1 MQAISDYLQ
10 QGINDGWLPEMFQY
24 SFVLYALIAALL
36 IGPLLGA
43 LGTLVV
49 VKRLAFFSE
58 AVGHGALTGVAIGI
72 LLGEP
77 ASHPI
82 AALFS
87 FCLCFA
93 LLLHWVKS
101 RTQVPYDALVG
112 GFLAFAIALGAA
124 LLLYVAKKVNVHIL
138 ENVLFGSILTVTPS
152 DLILLGIIS
161 VISWLLAWRY
171 GNQALMSAL
180 QPELARIQGAGGTRA
195 NVTLLDYGFVLL
207 IALITV
213 AAVKIIGAVLVGA
226 LLLIPATTARLISRN
241 LRDFFIR
248 TLLISTTCCV
258 AGVLLPMGLE
268 IPIPSGAAIVL
279 LASSLFLT
287 IVLLKQLNFLK
298 PANSL

>member
-1 MQAISDYLQ
+1 MTVSQLLAD
-10 QGINDGWLPEMFQY
+10 GVAAGWLPEVFQY
-24 SFVLYALIAALL
+24 PFVTYALIAAVMV
-36 IGPLLGA
+36 GPLLGA

-58 AVGHGALTGVAIGI
+58 AVGHGALTGVAVGI

-77 ASHPI
+77 ATQPI
-82 AALFS
+82 AALFG
-87 FCLCFA
+87 FCMSFA
-93 LLLHWVKS
+93 LVLHWVKS

-112 GFLAFAIALGAA
+112 VFLAFAIALGAA

-138 ENVLFGSILTVTPS
+138 ENVLFGSILTVTPA
-152 DLILLGIIS
+152 DLMLLGGIS
-161 VISWLLAWRY
+161 VISWVLIWRY

-180 QPELARIQGAGGTRA
+180 QPDLARVQGAAGRKT

-226 LLLIPATTARLISRN
+226 LLLIPATTARLISAN
-241 LRDFFIR
+241 LRSFFIR
-248 TLLISTTCCV
+248 TLMISTGCCV
-258 AGVLLPMGLE
+258 AGVVLPMAME

-279 LASSLFLT
+279 LASSLFLLV
-287 IVLLKQLNFLK
+287 VLLRQLGWSQK
-298 PANSL
+298 PA

>member
-112 GFLAFAIALGAA
+112 VFLAFAIALGAA

-226 LLLIPATTARLISRN
+226 LLLIPATTARLISHN

>member
-1 MQAISDYLQ
+1 MIIQ
-10 QGINDGWLPEMFQY
+10 QGWSQGLEQGWLPEMFQY
-24 SFVLYALIAALL
+24 PFVSYALLAAL
-36 IGPLLGA
+36 IVGPLLGD

-58 AVGHGALTGVAIGI
+58 SVGHGALTGVAVGI

-77 ASHPI
+77 ATQPV
-82 AALFS
+82 AALFG
-87 FCLCFA
+87 FCMSFA
-93 LLLHWVKS
+93 LILHWVKS

-112 GFLAFAIALGAA
+112 VFLAFAIALGAA

-138 ENVLFGSILTVTPS
+138 ENVLFGSILTVTPA
-152 DLILLGIIS
+152 DLTLLA
-161 VISWLLAWRY
+161 VISLISWVLIWRY

-180 QPELARIQGAGGTRA
+180 QPELARVQGAGGRKT

-226 LLLIPATTARLISRN
+226 LLLIPATTARLVSAN
-241 LRDFFIR
+241 LRSFFIR
-248 TLLISTTCCV
+248 TLMISTSCCV
-258 AGVLLPMGLE
+258 AGVVLPMALE

-279 LASSLFLT
+279 LASSVFLLV
-287 IVLLKQLNFLK
+287 VLLRQLGLVQK
-298 PANSL
+298 AA

>member
-1 MQAISDYLQ
+1 MTVSQLLAD
-10 QGINDGWLPEMFQY
+10 GVAAGWLPEVFQY
-24 SFVLYALIAALL
+24 PFVTYALIAAVMV
-36 IGPLLGA
+36 GPLLGA

-58 AVGHGALTGVAIGI
+58 AVGHGALTGVAVGI

-77 ASHPI
+77 ATQPI
-82 AALFS
+82 AALFG
-87 FCLCFA
+87 FCMSFA
-93 LLLHWVKS
+93 LVLHWVKS

-112 GFLAFAIALGAA
+112 VFLAFAIALGAA

-138 ENVLFGSILTVTPS
+138 ENVLFGSILTVTPA
-152 DLILLGIIS
+152 DLMLLGGIS
-161 VISWLLAWRY
+161 VISWVLIWRY

-180 QPELARIQGAGGTRA
+180 QPDLARVQGAAGRKT

-226 LLLIPATTARLISRN
+226 LLLIPATTARLISAN
-241 LRDFFIR
+241 LRSFFIR
-248 TLLISTTCCV
+248 TLMISTGCCV
-258 AGVLLPMGLE
+258 AGVVLPMAME

-279 LASSLFLT
+279 LASSLFLLM
-287 IVLLKQLNFLK
+287 VLLRQLGWSQK
-298 PANSL
+298 PA

>member
-1 MQAISDYLQ
+1 MTLSQLLAD
-10 QGINDGWLPEMFQY
+10 GVAAGWLPEVFQY
-24 SFVLYALIAALL
+24 PFVTYALIAAVMV
-36 IGPLLGA
+36 GPLLGA

-58 AVGHGALTGVAIGI
+58 AVGHGALTGVAVGI

-77 ASHPI
+77 ATQPI
-82 AALFS
+82 AALFG
-87 FCLCFA
+87 FCMSFA
-93 LLLHWVKS
+93 LVLHWVKS

-112 GFLAFAIALGAA
+112 VFLAFAIALGAA

-138 ENVLFGSILTVTPS
+138 ENVLFGSILTVTPA
-152 DLILLGIIS
+152 DLMLLGGIS
-161 VISWLLAWRY
+161 VISWVLIWRY

-180 QPELARIQGAGGTRA
+180 QPDLARVQGAAGRKT

-226 LLLIPATTARLISRN
+226 LLLIPATTARLISAN
-241 LRDFFIR
+241 LRSFFIR
-248 TLLISTTCCV
+248 TLMISTGCCV
-258 AGVLLPMGLE
+258 AGVVLPMALE

-279 LASSLFLT
+279 LASSLFLLV
-287 IVLLKQLNFLK
+287 VLLRQLGWSQK
-298 PANSL
+298 PA

>member
-112 GFLAFAIALGAA
+112 VFLAFAIALGAA

-226 LLLIPATTARLISRN
+226 LLLIPATTARLISHN

-279 LASSLFLT
+279 LASSLFLS
-287 IVLLKQLNFLK
+287 IVLLKQLKLLK
-298 PANSL
+298 SVS

>member
-1 MQAISDYLQ
+1 MTVSQLLAD
-10 QGINDGWLPEMFQY
+10 GVAAGWLPEVFQY
-24 SFVLYALIAALL
+24 PFVTYALIAAVMV
-36 IGPLLGA
+36 GPLLGA

-58 AVGHGALTGVAIGI
+58 AVGHGALTGVAVGI

-77 ASHPI
+77 ATQPI
-82 AALFS
+82 AALFG
-87 FCLCFA
+87 FCMSFA
-93 LLLHWVKS
+93 LVLHWVKS

-112 GFLAFAIALGAA
+112 VFLAFAIALGAA

-138 ENVLFGSILTVTPS
+138 ENVLFGSILTVTPA
-152 DLILLGIIS
+152 DLMLLGGIS
-161 VISWLLAWRY
+161 VISWVLIWRY

-180 QPELARIQGAGGTRA
+180 QPDLARVQGAAGRKT

-226 LLLIPATTARLISRN
+226 LLLIPATTARLISAN
-241 LRDFFIR
+241 LRSFFIR
-248 TLLISTTCCV
+248 TLMISTGCCV
-258 AGVLLPMGLE
+258 AGVVLPMALE

-279 LASSLFLT
+279 LASSLFLLV
-287 IVLLKQLNFLK
+287 VLLRQLGWSQK
-298 PANSL
+298 PA

>member
-1 MQAISDYLQ
+1 MSLQ
-10 QGINDGWLPEMFQY
+10 QLLADAVAAGWLPEVFQY
-24 SFVLYALIAALL
+24 PFVTYALIAAVMV
-36 IGPLLGA
+36 GPLLGA

-58 AVGHGALTGVAIGI
+58 AVGHGALTGVAVGI

-77 ASHPI
+77 ATQPV
-82 AALFS
+82 AALFG
-87 FCLCFA
+87 FCMSFA
-93 LLLHWVKS
+93 LILHWVKS

-112 GFLAFAIALGAA
+112 VFLAFAIALGAA

-138 ENVLFGSILTVTPS
+138 ENVLFGSILTVTPA
-152 DLILLGIIS
+152 DLMLLGGIS
-161 VISWLLAWRY
+161 VISWVLIWRY

-180 QPELARIQGAGGTRA
+180 QPDLARVQGAGGRKT

-226 LLLIPATTARLISRN
+226 LLLIPATTARLISSN
-241 LRDFFIR
+241 LRSFFIR
-248 TLLISTTCCV
+248 TLMISTGCCV
-258 AGVLLPMGLE
+258 AGVVLPMALE

-279 LASSLFLT
+279 LASSVFLLVVLFR
-287 IVLLKQLNFLK
+287 QLGWSQRL
-298 PANSL
+298 A